1 MVTGALSIVY
11 ELSARCCFIASA
23 FVGYC
28 DDMFRPGGVMSS
40 MRRLRNRCAT
50 STVDL
55 YYYCS
60 ISRRASRVADEGE
73 KRVIWGTPPPLAPL
87 RYFLGSS

>member
-28 DDMFRPGGVMSS
+28 DDMFRPGG
-40 MRRLRNRCAT
+40 RCDVEHAQ
-50 STVDL
+50 
-55 YYYCS
+55 
-60 ISRRASRVADEGE
+60 A
-73 KRVIWGTPPPLAPL
+73 
-87 RYFLGSS
+87 